1 MFGTAVTREAD
12 CTQGRVSQVMR
23 EVENATKIEKPVGQR
38 VMFRQLF
45 GEEEAWRT
53 ERNTAQDTRLRRREM
68 QRVRS
73 RLTEPRDAV
82 EELLIVVDCLAA
94 KLEAW
99 QCGETVTPD
108 VSAALVER
116 RSVPIDPLSA
126 GAGPPGVV

>member
-94 KLEAW
+94 
-99 QCGETVTPD
+99 
-108 VSAALVER
+108 
-116 RSVPIDPLSA
+116 
-126 GAGPPGVV
+126 